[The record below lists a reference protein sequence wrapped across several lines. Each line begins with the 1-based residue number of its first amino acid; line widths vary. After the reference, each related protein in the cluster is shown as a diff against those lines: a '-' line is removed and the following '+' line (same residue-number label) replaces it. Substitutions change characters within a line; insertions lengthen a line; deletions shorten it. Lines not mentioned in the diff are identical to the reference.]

1 MYPKAELLFPPRLI
15 PSLKGLRGPT
25 WADLVARVAKLP
37 ETDPDSL
44 AFSLMMIRLDGC
56 VKCHEGSF
64 KYMRG
69 CQLCATQ
76 TIVQFKGTDEDLLA
90 LYLKARRDIDAYLSG
105 QPVSEDDNP
114 EAVDEADPVV
124 QD

>member
-15 PSLKGLRGPT
+15 GSLRSLRGPE
-25 WADLVARVAKLP
+25 WAALVDRVAKLP

-76 TIVQFKGTDEDLLA
+76 TIMQFKGTDADLLA
-90 LYLKARRDIDAYLSG
+90 LYRKARRDIDAYLAG
-105 QPVSEDDNP
+105 EPVIEEEEGVETPAEIP
-114 EAVDEADPVV
+114 EE
-124 QD
+124 

>member
-15 PSLKGLRGPT
+15 ASLRELRGSE
-25 WADLVARVAKLP
+25 WAALVERVAKLP
-37 ETDPDSL
+37 EIDPESL
-44 AFSLMMIRLDGC
+44 AFTLMMLRLDGC

-76 TIVQFKGTDEDLLA
+76 TIMQFKGTDADLLEF
-90 LYLKARRDIDAYLSG
+90 YRKARRDVSAYLAG
-105 QPVSEDDNP
+105 EPLEIEED
-114 EAVDEADPVV
+114 EREIVEE
-124 QD
+124 

>member
-15 PSLKGLRGPT
+15 PVLKGLRGPD
-25 WADLVARVAKLP
+25 WAALVDRVAKLP

-44 AFSLMMIRLDGC
+44 AFSLMMVRLDGC

-69 CQLCATQ
+69 CHLCATQ
-76 TIVQFKGTDEDLLA
+76 TITQFKGSDNDLYQ
-90 LYLKARRDIDAYLSG
+90 LYLKARRDIDAYLAG
-105 QPVSEDDNP
+105 QPVYEDDAP
-114 EAVDEADPVV
+114 DLVEEIDRL
-124 QD
+124 